1 MRAGK
6 ACVDRL
12 PPAHTGCRSARREG
26 LGDASPRGTAWSEAS
41 GAGQASPMAQ
51 GHRWSTI
58 AGEGGVIPGILKR
71 CIVPTGEPWN
81 TETVPHGSVGGRG
94 KRRVSDLAR
103 GLPNLVPRSRFWQR
117 LRRSVAMTSDVKGW
131 EQLFLRPHQR
141 FFLWALERAGAR
153 KTRRVITLISVGWLP
168 PSWPPSGA
176 CLNRGTSVPC
186 GLFTLPRVTPH
197 RGCVSA
203 ERR

>member
-81 TETVPHGSVGGRG
+81 TATVPHGSVGGRG

-103 GLPNLVPRSRFWQR
+103 GLPNLLRHMIGVIL
-117 LRRSVAMTSDVKGW
+117 LRRSTVYARILLANLLQSSRSTFSWGSFPSLFAFKAGMLDTQISAPGGW
-131 EQLFLRPHQR
+131 P
-141 FFLWALERAGAR
+141 
-153 KTRRVITLISVGWLP
+153 T
-168 PSWPPSGA
+168 
-176 CLNRGTSVPC
+176 
-186 GLFTLPRVTPH
+186 
-197 RGCVSA
+197 VSA
-203 ERR
+203 R